1 MTTNPPSLAP
11 TPAQLQASGR
21 LAQGHPSKAGLA
33 DLDERILAVEQRLI
47 LREENLHRRLRAL
60 TERVERATQPRKLAV
75 PILGAVLAGVSAWWM
90 VRRFL
95 PPPPADS
102 SGPGPAACEAEP
114 ETSWVRM
121 IGLGWPLL
129 PQSWRS
135 RVDPTVASL
144 AMGVGLPLA
153 DRLWRRLRR
162 RRRAVQARRRQRDD
176 GLARSEATGQ
186 PTTQPTIQPIP
197 TD

>member
-11 TPAQLQASGR
+11 TPAQLETPDRRAHGR
-21 LAQGHPSKAGLA
+21 PSKASLA

-60 TERVERATQPRKLAV
+60 TDRVERATQPRKLAV
-75 PILGAVLAGVSAWWM
+75 PILGAVLAGASVWWM

-95 PPPPADS
+95 PAH
-102 SGPGPAACEAEP
+102 GAGPAP
-114 ETSWVRM
+114 RETESDASWVRM

-153 DRLWRRLRR
+153 ARLWRRLQR
-162 RRRAVQARRRQRDD
+162 RRRARQTRRQQQA
-176 GLARSEATGQ
+176 GGVAGSE
-186 PTTQPTIQPIP
+186 PTNGAGPAAQSTPAG
-197 TD
+197 